1 MYKNEI
7 KGKTKEGVRYKMEI
21 TSEEIR
27 TQINIL
33 KKQIEENKPKETIKA
48 EQKKLNEMLQEYLK
62 NRN

>member
-1 MYKNEI
+1 
-7 KGKTKEGVRYKMEI
+7 MEI

>member
-1 MYKNEI
+1 MHKNGI
-7 KGKTKEGVRYKMEI
+7 SGKTKEEVKCKMEI

-33 KKQIEENKPKETIKA
+33 KKRKEKNEPKEIIKA
-48 EQKKLNEMLQEYLK
+48 EQKKLNQMLQEYLE

>member
-7 KGKTKEGVRYKMEI
+7 KGKTKEEVRYKMEI